1 MMPPANDESM
11 AMSTAVAVPAE
22 LPPAPDAPVAIA
34 GTLWGDVWHRLRRD
48 PFALL
53 GAAIILALILTALL
67 APALAPHNPTYQD
80 YIGGLTT
87 EGSPIAHSS
96 QHVLGTDNLGRD
108 VLSRLIYG
116 ARVSLVVGILANGLA
131 LLIGVVLG
139 TLAGYFR
146 GWADVAIMRL
156 TDTML
161 SFPVLLFAVALGAI
175 LHPGVGIIVIVIG
188 ITFWTWTARIV
199 RGQVLSLRE
208 KEFVEAARSLGASH
222 PRILLFH
229 VLPQLLPVV
238 IVYGT
243 LGTATAILFE
253 AALSYLGAGVQ
264 DPTPSWGKMASDGAS
279 WYHTAP
285 WLITYPVVAI
295 VLTVL
300 GFNLLGDGLRDAL
313 DPKQRTA
320 GRRP

>member
-1 MMPPANDESM
+1 MVTPPLDDGSLLQDPPLATTRQVVTGDLDV
-11 AMSTAVAVPAE
+11 VAG
-22 LPPAPDAPVAIA
+22 
-34 GTLWGDVWHRLRRD
+34 GTLWGDVWRRLRRD

-53 GAAIILALILTALL
+53 GAAIILALIMVALF
-67 APALAPHNPTYQD
+67 APALAPQDPAYQD
-80 YIGGLTT
+80 YTGGLTL

-96 QHVLGTDNLGRD
+96 QHLLGTDNLGRD

-116 ARVSLVVGILANGLA
+116 ARVSLVVGIVANGLA

-139 TLAGYFR
+139 TLAGYFGR
-146 GWADVAIMRL
+146 WVDVGIMRL

-161 SFPVLLFAVALGAI
+161 SFPVLLFAVALGAM
-175 LHPGVGIIVIVIG
+175 LHPGIG
-188 ITFWTWTARIV
+188 IVVVVIAVTFWTWTARIV

-222 PRILLFH
+222 ARILVHH

-253 AALSYLGAGVQ
+253 ASLSYLGAGVQ
-264 DPTPSWGKMASDGAS
+264 DPTPAWGKMASDGTS

-285 WLITYPVVAI
+285 WLISYPVVAI

-313 DPKQRTA
+313 DPHQR
-320 GRRP
+320 R